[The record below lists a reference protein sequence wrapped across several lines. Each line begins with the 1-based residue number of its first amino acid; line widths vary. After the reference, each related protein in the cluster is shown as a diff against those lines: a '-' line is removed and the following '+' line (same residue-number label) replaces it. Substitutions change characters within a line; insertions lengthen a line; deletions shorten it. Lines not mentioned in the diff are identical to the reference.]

1 VGDNPKPNTPG
12 GSIGLAHASFYA
24 ASMETSMTLPPPP
37 LQVRNPNPFVRA
49 LRAPFEL
56 RTWKETIHLLLNMP
70 VGIAL
75 FTIIVTGF
83 ATGFGLLIT
92 LVGIPILIAM
102 LYVSRALGWFE
113 RARAKLLL
121 DVDVP
126 SPYRAD
132 PPRDKWWRPFVS
144 RLTDPATWTEIVY
157 DLLMLP
163 VGIFTF
169 TVVLTFWALGL
180 SLLLLPAYAWAFPN
194 QVQFVDSWITLN
206 VSTTPNVVLVGT
218 QGHGWVI
225 DTPWEFAVIS
235 VIGALVILITPWVV
249 RGLATANRA
258 FVRGMLGT
266 DMTARLQ
273 SVTASRA
280 AAVDLAAEDRRRI
293 ERDLHDGV
301 QQRLVSLA
309 MDLGRA
315 KEKLHTDPE
324 RAKELID
331 EAHEEAK
338 RAITEVRDLARGI
351 HPAVLTDR
359 GLDAALS
366 ALAARSPVPVDV
378 YVDVAIR
385 PPASVEAAAYFVVS
399 EALANVAK
407 HAKATKAS
415 VTVRRSGDR
424 LIVQV
429 QDDGG
434 GGASFEG
441 SSGLAGL
448 RDRVQALDGELHL
461 LSPEGGPTVLMVEI
475 PCAS

>member
-1 VGDNPKPNTPG
+1 
-12 GSIGLAHASFYA
+12 
-24 ASMETSMTLPPPP
+24 MTLPPPP
-37 LQVRNPNPFVRA
+37 LQVRNSNPVVRA

-56 RTWKETIHLLLNMP
+56 RTWKETIHLFLNMP
-70 VGIAL
+70 IGIAT

-102 LYVSRALGWFE
+102 LYVSRAMGWFE

-121 DVDVP
+121 DLGVP
-126 SPYRAD
+126 SPYRSD
-132 PPRDKWWRPFVS
+132 PRRDTWWRPFLS
-144 RLTDPATWTEIVY
+144 KASDPATWTEVVY
-157 DLLMLP
+157 HLLLLP
-163 VGIFTF
+163 IGVITF
-169 TVVLTFWALGL
+169 TVAFSFWALGIM
-180 SLLLLPAYAWAFPN
+180 SLFLPVYAWALPGPVHLF
-194 QVQFVDSWITLN
+194 DSWVRVT
-206 VSTTPNVVLVGT
+206 VDTPTHIQTFG
-218 QGHGWVI
+218 GGPGWVI
-225 DTPWEFAVIS
+225 DTPIEYVAMVL
-235 VIGALVILITPWVV
+235 IGAVVILITPWIV

-258 FVRGMLGT
+258 LVRGMLGR
-266 DMTARLQ
+266 DLTARLQ
-273 SVTASRA
+273 RVTASRD
-280 AAVDLAAEDRRRI
+280 AAVDLAAQDRRQI

-315 KEKLHTDPE
+315 KEKLDTDPE
-324 RAKELID
+324 RAKELVD

-366 ALAARSPVPVDV
+366 ALAARSAVPVDV
-378 YVDVAIR
+378 HVDVSER

-407 HAKATKAS
+407 HANATKAT

-424 LIVQV
+424 LTVQV
-429 QDDGG
+429 QDDGV
-434 GGASFEG
+434 GGATIAEG
-441 SSGLAGL
+441 SGVAGL
-448 RDRVQALDGELHL
+448 RDRVGALDGELHL
-461 LSPEGGPTVLMVEI
+461 LSPEGGPTVLMAEI
-475 PCAS
+475 TCAS

>member
-1 VGDNPKPNTPG
+1 
-12 GSIGLAHASFYA
+12 
-24 ASMETSMTLPPPP
+24 MTLPPPP
-37 LQVRNPNPFVRA
+37 IEVRSPNPFVRA

-56 RTWKETIHLLLNMP
+56 RTWRETIHLLLNMP
-70 VGIAL
+70 IGIAT

-102 LYVSRALGWFE
+102 LYVSRAMGWFE
-113 RARAKLLL
+113 RGRAKLLL

-132 PPRDKWWRPFVS
+132 PPSDRWWRVPVS

-157 DLLMLP
+157 HLLLLP
-163 VGIFTF
+163 IGIFTF
-169 TVVLTFWALGL
+169 TVVLTFWTLGL
-180 SLLLLPAYAWAFPN
+180 SLLLLPAYAWALDPP
-194 QVQFVDSWITLN
+194 VQFIDSWVQIDAGNGSSISIAGFPHN
-206 VSTTPNVVLVGT
+206 V
-218 QGHGWVI
+218 WVI

-235 VIGALVILITPWVV
+235 LIGLVVILITPWVV

-258 FVRGMLGT
+258 LVRGLLGR

-280 AAVDLAAEDRRRI
+280 AAVDLAAEDRRQI

-315 KEKLHTDPE
+315 KEKLDTDPE
-324 RAKELID
+324 QAKELVG

-366 ALAARSPVPVDV
+366 ALAARSAVPVDV
-378 YVDVAIR
+378 RVDVAER

-407 HAKATKAS
+407 HAKATRAS
-415 VTVRRSGDR
+415 ATVRRSGDR
-424 LIVQV
+424 LTIQV
-429 QDDGG
+429 QDDGS
-434 GGASFEG
+434 GGATVVDG
-441 SSGLAGL
+441 SGLAGL
-448 RDRVQALDGELHL
+448 RDRVGALDGELHL